1 MDSTHRHE
9 SDRNPAGDLERLPLA
24 VLVARAQSRVPAA
37 WGEIVYRLG
46 PLVLTW
52 AQQFGLKPEDAEDT
66 APEVFLA
73 VFEHLEWF
81 DGKLPEWNF
90 YAWVRR
96 ITKNKVR
103 QRLGTRRRRRVEPE
117 ALGGSL
123 AQALLAEAPQPAP
136 ADGGEAD
143 HCESDQR
150 ARQIEAVRRAR
161 AGVEPK
167 TWLAFVGH
175 AVDERLAADVGAEL
189 KMTKGA
195 VYQSKYCVIRSARR
209 HLDALD
215 R

>member
-1 MDSTHRHE
+1 MCGHH
-9 SDRNPAGDLERLPLA
+9 DRSEPDPEQLPLA
-24 VLVARAQSRVPAA
+24 LLVARAQSRDPAA

-103 QRLGTRRRRRVEPE
+103 QRLRTRRGRRVEPE

-150 ARQIEAVRRAR
+150 TGRSR
-161 AGVEPK
+161 
-167 TWLAFVGH
+167 
-175 AVDERLAADVGAEL
+175 
-189 KMTKGA
+189 
-195 VYQSKYCVIRSARR
+195 RSAAPVPEWSPRR
-209 HLDALD
+209 GWLSSGMRWTSGWPRTWA
-215 R
+215 RN